1 MKNGFVF
8 NGKQVESFYA
18 EGQNQK
24 EQIQVHE
31 YQGQDDFVISSPDK
45 GMKEVIYFVK
55 TSKNKTVDE
64 VIAEACKGEGK
75 GEGFK
80 KKDNFGMPVV

>member
-1 MKNGFVF
+1 MKNGFMF

-24 EQIQVHE
+24 EQIQVHA
-31 YQGQDDFVISSPDK
+31 YQGLDDFVISIPDK

-55 TSKNKTVDE
+55 TSKSKTVDE
-64 VIAEACKGEGK
+64 IIA
-75 GEGFK
+75 
-80 KKDNFGMPVV
+80 